1 MIKAMN
7 SLSKKK
13 EEKPAAPAGPTEE
26 QKLLGEIR
34 DLLKNK
40 YEVDR
45 TTQKVTSSFA
55 RHYLLRNKRLAFA
68 RQALTSFFIF
78 PDLYSECVLI
88 FSFNGF
94 VHPTV
99 IIGKELVGIFTT
111 YLLTILGYHGITT
124 L

>member
-40 YEVDR
+40 
-45 TTQKVTSSFA
+45 
-55 RHYLLRNKRLAFA
+55 
-68 RQALTSFFIF
+68 
-78 PDLYSECVLI
+78 
-88 FSFNGF
+88 
-94 VHPTV
+94 
-99 IIGKELVGIFTT
+99 
-111 YLLTILGYHGITT
+111 
-124 L
+124 